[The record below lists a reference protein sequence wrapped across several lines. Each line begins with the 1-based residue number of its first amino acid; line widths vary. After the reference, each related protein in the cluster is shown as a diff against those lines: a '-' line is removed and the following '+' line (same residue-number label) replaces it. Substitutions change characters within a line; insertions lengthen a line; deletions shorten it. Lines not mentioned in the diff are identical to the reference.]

1 MISQQSL
8 YIDEADHRL
17 HLRFISPTI
26 DSQKP
31 PVLLVHGFIENGRI
45 FYTESGKGLACEL
58 AKAGYPTY
66 VLDLRGRGLSEPS
79 VQVQQGHGQFES
91 ITETI
96 PRAHQ
101 FIYQRH
107 NTSVHWMAHSWGGVL
122 LASTLNRFPEL
133 VQQVASQ
140 VYFGSKRS
148 IHSWSFERLFK
159 IELMWHLFAP
169 LISCVKG
176 YLPVTRFGWGADN
189 ETRLSLQEGRAWIK
203 RRPWIDPRDG
213 YDYAIRKQGALW
225 PKTWL
230 LSAVN
235 DRALGNPYDVEV
247 FAQEIG
253 VDNVT
258 LLSIENGN
266 LVDYDHIN
274 MLTHPLAN
282 EDHFKDVIAFISD

>member
-17 HLRFISPTI
+17 HLRFISPTTA
-26 DSQKP
+26 SQKT

-58 AKAGYPTY
+58 AKAGHPTY

-79 VQVQQGHGQFES
+79 VNVQQGHGQFES

-107 NTSVHWMAHSWGGVL
+107 NAPVHWMAHSWGGVL

-159 IELMWHLFAP
+159 IELMWHMFAP
-169 LISCVKG
+169 LISRIKG
-176 YLPVTRFGWGADN
+176 YLPVTKFGWGADN

-213 YDYAIRKQGALW
+213 YDYAIRQQGAQW

-258 LLSIENGN
+258 LLSIKNGN